1 MSNLKN
7 INHLV
12 LLVVVFLTASLGI
25 IAAIPASDSKG
36 AYQANAQQVPSSS
49 SAVAKPEK
57 LDLTELNKPSLV
69 KSSSATSS
77 SSSTSSS
84 VQPKIETVARTG
96 AGEISY
102 ETNCKVVDK
111 TSVNDELGG
120 FKLIIACN

>member
-7 INHLV
+7 INHII

-36 AYQANAQQVPSSS
+36 AYQANAQQASSS
-49 SAVAKPEK
+49 SAAK
-57 LDLTELNKPSLV
+57 LDLTELTKPSLA

-102 ETNCKVVDK
+102 ETDCKVVDK
-111 TSVNDELGG
+111 TSVDDELEG